1 MMIYKNEEFRADK
14 LSRDERI

>member
-1 MMIYKNEEFRADK
+1 MMGHKNEEFRADK